1 MGSLGRRREE
11 QNLKNAGMTTVG
23 TSVLVEVWGG
33 GDLSQF
39 ILLYKKSLVIPEIPN
54 S

>member
-1 MGSLGRRREE
+1 MGTLDWRREE

-23 TSVLVEVWGG
+23 TSVLGEGR